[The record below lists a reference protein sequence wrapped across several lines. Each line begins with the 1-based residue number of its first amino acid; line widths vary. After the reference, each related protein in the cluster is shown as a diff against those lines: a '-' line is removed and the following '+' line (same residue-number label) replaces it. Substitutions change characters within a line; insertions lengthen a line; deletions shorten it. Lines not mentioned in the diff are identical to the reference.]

1 LILEVKENISVDYV
15 YQKLLSYN
23 LNKLVFGSGQPL
35 ITGGQLKN
43 LKLFFSTSLL
53 EQQKIASFL
62 SLIDDRI
69 STQIKIIEGLESLIK
84 ALNNKLLGIG
94 TDNIPCI
101 RFPEFS
107 EKWEMKL
114 GGKIFKKHSNKQH
127 NSDLPIVAVTQNKG
141 VAKREDI
148 DYNITVEDKSIQSY
162 KIIEKGDFVISLR
175 SFEGG
180 IEYSEIT
187 GICSPAYT
195 ILKSQLPI
203 VDNFYRVYLKKSS
216 YIAQLNERLEGIRDG
231 KNISFDN
238 FSIIPLPYPT
248 ISEQKKIAAF
258 FTILNDSIETERNM
272 LKKFIIQKRYLLGN
286 LFI

>member
-1 LILEVKENISVDYV
+1 
-15 YQKLLSYN
+15 
-23 LNKLVFGSGQPL
+23 
-35 ITGGQLKN
+35 
-43 LKLFFSTSLL
+43 
-53 EQQKIASFL
+53 
-62 SLIDDRI
+62 
-69 STQIKIIEGLESLIK
+69 KIIEGLESLMQG
-84 ALNNKLLGIG
+84 LNDELFSYGVNKTPRL
-94 TDNIPCI
+94 
-101 RFPEFS
+101 RFS
-107 EKWEMKL
+107 EFYGKWEEKL
-114 GGKIFKKHSNKQH
+114 GGEMFKRYSNRQH
-127 NSDLPIVAVTQNKG
+127 NGNLPIVAVTQNKG

-180 IEYSEIT
+180 IEYSGIT

-203 VDNFYRVYLKKSS
+203 VDNFYRAYLKKSS

-248 ISEQKKIAAF
+248 ISEQQKIADF
-258 FTILNDSIETERNM
+258 YISVNSFIEIEKYILEKYTKQ
-272 LKKFIIQKRYLLGN
+272 KKYLLSN